1 MHPNVASV
9 KYFLHAETLFLYLSL
24 SKLVTGMRLEVF
36 LSELIELDRS
46 EISAP
51 ILLLLRYVPF
61 IRMTKFSDPCLRSA
75 KKPCEICFSRRKHRR
90 SVNKP

>member
-1 MHPNVASV
+1 MLKH
-9 KYFLHAETLFLYLSL
+9 YFCICRL
-24 SKLVTGMRLEVF
+24 SKFVTGMRLEVL

-51 ILLLLRYVPF
+51 ILLLLRYVPV
-61 IRMTKFSDPCLRSA
+61 IRMTKFSVPCLRSA
-75 KKPCEICFSRRKHRR
+75 KKPCEISLSRRKHRR